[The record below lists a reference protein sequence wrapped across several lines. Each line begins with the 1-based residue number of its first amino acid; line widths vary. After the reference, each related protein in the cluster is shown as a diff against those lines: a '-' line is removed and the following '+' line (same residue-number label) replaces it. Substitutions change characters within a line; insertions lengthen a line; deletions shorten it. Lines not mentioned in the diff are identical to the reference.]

1 MHNGTS
7 NYSSRDEDHCN
18 RYQLSPIG
26 QHSNKHFPVNY
37 HGFLFTVIV
46 VNSLSAF
53 PFTIFLNALV
63 LMAVIRKTRL
73 QTNPNILLAC
83 LSVTDLLVGMI
94 SQPLH
99 VSIALLLLLGNRSHT
114 FCHIT
119 LVFNASVQIFC
130 GASLFHLVLISAE
143 RYFTIKH
150 SFANGIVI
158 TKARLIISSVVA
170 WIATLILVIVPTVT
184 RITVI

>member
-1 MHNGTS
+1 MYNGTS
-7 NYSSRDEDHCN
+7 NYSSRDEDHCS

-26 QHSNKHFPVNY
+26 EHSNKHFPVNY
-37 HGFLFTVIV
+37 RGFLFTVII
-46 VNSLSAF
+46 VNSLSF
-53 PFTIFLNALV
+53 PLTVFLNAMV
-63 LMAVIRKTRL
+63 LMAVIRNPPL
-73 QTNPNILLAC
+73 QTNPNILLTC

-114 FCHIT
+114 FCHLT
-119 LVFNASVQIFC
+119 LVFNASVLILC
-130 GASLFHLVLISAE
+130 GASLVHLVLISAE

-150 SFANGIVI
+150 SFANGILI

-170 WIATLILVIVPTVT
+170 GLQHWFWLSCPQ
-184 RITVI
+184 